1 MKKLLIVFAVII
13 CFACSTDKAKEYPT
27 DDCEEEYA
35 NLIEELNSSQKIL
48 KSEKE
53 KYLPGLEK
61 ALKLCLEGKPEEADK
76 IVQDLKQQGLSE
88 EMFDSMEGN

>member
-1 MKKLLIVFAVII
+1 MKKLLIVVAMII

-27 DDCEEEYA
+27 DDCEQEYT
-35 NLIEELNSSQKIL
+35 NLIEELKSTERIP

-53 KYLPGLEK
+53 KYFPPLEK

-76 IVQDLKQQGLSE
+76 IVQELKQQGTAE
-88 EMFDSMEGN
+88 EVFKHLEGN